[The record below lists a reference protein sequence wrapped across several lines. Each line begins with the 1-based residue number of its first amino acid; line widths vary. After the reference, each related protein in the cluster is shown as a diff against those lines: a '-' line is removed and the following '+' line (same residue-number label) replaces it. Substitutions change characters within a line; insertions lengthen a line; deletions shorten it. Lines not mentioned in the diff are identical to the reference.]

1 VLVQNISGTF
11 RGPSLSDGSAGRFG
25 EGGHRRKP
33 RAPPT
38 RSQYLSGV
46 DDLQKSVDD
55 VARRTDFSGAIRV
68 DDRDG
73 ARLAAAYGLAHR
85 AHGIP
90 NTVDTRFA
98 IASGVKGLTAL
109 TVATLIEQ
117 GRLGLDT
124 TARSVL
130 GEDLPLIDDAVTVEQ
145 LLGHR
150 SGIGD
155 YVDEDEDGEIT
166 DYVLPVPVH
175 QLTTTEQ
182 YLPVLAGHPQKF
194 PPGERFSYCNG
205 GFVVLAII
213 AERTAGRS
221 FPELVQE
228 AVCGPAGMADTA
240 FERSDELPTG
250 TATGYLTATEPR
262 TNVLHLPV
270 VGSGDGGIYSTL
282 ADFHSFWPA
291 LFAGRIVPVERVASM
306 VRPRSE
312 APEEGPR
319 RYGLGFWLRPAGDA
333 VYLEGYDAGV
343 SFRSVHNP
351 VTGVTH
357 TVVSNWSDG
366 AWPVSRLLG
375 EQLQT

>member
-1 VLVQNISGTF
+1 M
-11 RGPSLSDGSAGRFG
+11 
-25 EGGHRRKP
+25 
-33 RAPPT
+33 
-38 RSQYLSGV
+38 
-46 DDLQKSVDD
+46 
-55 VARRTDFSGAIRV
+55 RRTDFSGAIRV

-73 ARLAAAYGLAHR
+73 TRLAAAYGLAHR

-109 TVATLIEQ
+109 TVAALIEQ

-130 GEDLPLIDDAVTVEQ
+130 GADLPLIDDAVTVEQ

-155 YVDEDEDGEIT
+155 YCDEDEDGEIT
-166 DYVLPVPVH
+166 DYLLTVPVH
-175 QLTTTEQ
+175 QLTSTEE
-182 YLPVLAGHPQKF
+182 YLPVLAGRPQKF
-194 PPGERFSYCNG
+194 PPGEQFSYCNG

-213 AERTAGRS
+213 AERIAGRP
-221 FPELVQE
+221 FPQLVQDV
-228 AVCGPAGMADTA
+228 VCEPAGMLDTA
-240 FERSDELPTG
+240 FERSDELPAG

-291 LFAGRIVPVERVASM
+291 LFAGRIVPAERVAGM
-306 VRPRSE
+306 IRPRSQ
-312 APEEGPR
+312 APEEENPR
-319 RYGLGFWLRPAGDA
+319 RYGLGFWLRPSGDA

-351 VTGVTH
+351 VSGVTH

-366 AWPVSRLLG
+366 AWPVSRFLG
-375 EQLQT
+375 EHLQT

>member
-1 VLVQNISGTF
+1 VDELQQALDDIA
-11 RGPSLSDGSAGRFG
+11 LSTG
-25 EGGHRRKP
+25 
-33 RAPPT
+33 
-38 RSQYLSGV
+38 
-46 DDLQKSVDD
+46 
-55 VARRTDFSGAIRV
+55 FSGAVRV

-73 ARLAAAYGLAHR
+73 QRLATAYGLAHR
-85 AHGIP
+85 AHGIA

-109 TVATLIEQ
+109 TVAGLIEE

-130 GEDLPLIDDAVTVEQ
+130 GEDLPLIDDAVTVEH

-155 YVDEDEDGEIT
+155 YVDEDEDEGEIT
-166 DYVLPVPVH
+166 DYILPVPVH
-175 QLTTTEQ
+175 QLTTSEE

-194 PPGERFSYCNG
+194 PPGEQFYYCNS

-213 AERTAGRS
+213 AERCGGAP
-221 FPELVQE
+221 FPDLMQRLVT
-228 AVCGPAGMADTA
+228 GPAGMTDTA
-240 FERSDELPTG
+240 FLRSDELPAG

-291 LFAGRIVPVERVASM
+291 LFDGRIVPAERVASM
-306 VRPRSE
+306 VRPRS
-312 APEEGPR
+312 AAQEENPR
-319 RYGLGFWLRPAGDA
+319 RYGLGFWLRATGDA

-343 SFRSVHNP
+343 SFRSVHDP
-351 VTGVTH
+351 GTGVTH

-366 AWPVSRLLG
+366 AWPVSRRLG
-375 EQLQT
+375 ELLQT